1 MAQINYLPF
10 EMVVD
15 VNIKLA
21 ANYPAKKSFQTLL
34 ILAHS
39 DDETQRGVVNEY
51 SRYQDAVD
59 DGATDTV
66 RDILAVIFS
75 QQERAKFVKVGYI
88 DSALDLESEL
98 NRIAN
103 IDNNFVFMGVT
114 DEITHGDIDRGDTIA
129 MWGNAN
135 RKLTALLDTNP
146 NALDINEDSLTRKL
160 MLKNYNRVFS
170 VYCDETNKA
179 DEKNSL
185 FAILGYC
192 ATRNFDNPNSFY
204 TTKFKTFNAVQA
216 SQLTITQYK
225 NLTGFVPGQGLDK
238 TVGNLGNV
246 FTYVGDRTHF
256 AEGNTASGELISVEH
271 ALLWL
276 EYTIKYEV
284 MNVFSNNDVVPY
296 TNKGVGMLVGA
307 LELAL
312 KLAVT
317 AGIIADDFGGEK
329 KPYTINAT
337 DVLAVPESRR
347 ANHIAPP
354 INWSARLA
362 GAIHYTSIDGTLHY

>member
-170 VYCDETNKA
+170 VMKQIKQMRKIVFLQYW
-179 DEKNSL
+179 
-185 FAILGYC
+185 AIVLLEILII
-192 ATRNFDNPNSFY
+192 
-204 TTKFKTFNAVQA
+204 Q
-216 SQLTITQYK
+216 
-225 NLTGFVPGQGLDK
+225 
-238 TVGNLGNV
+238 TVFILQN
-246 FTYVGDRTHF
+246 
-256 AEGNTASGELISVEH
+256 
-271 ALLWL
+271 
-276 EYTIKYEV
+276 
-284 MNVFSNNDVVPY
+284 
-296 TNKGVGMLVGA
+296 
-307 LELAL
+307 L
-312 KLAVT
+312 KLLML
-317 AGIIADDFGGEK
+317 FK
-329 KPYTINAT
+329 LPN
-337 DVLAVPESRR
+337 
-347 ANHIAPP
+347 
-354 INWSARLA
+354 
-362 GAIHYTSIDGTLHY
+362 